1 MIPVQRSVGE
11 VYVPSIQ
18 TKALMVPPISGNNF
32 GIIQPDR
39 MVGFVAC
46 LHYIFVFVVF
56 PRDGINRTGP
66 LLPRYTILRFRENVL
81 QCLKTFLGNFNVVAS

>member
-1 MIPVQRSVGE
+1 MSVYSYQRDRGVDRCHVIPIQKSVGE

-18 TKALMVPPISGNNF
+18 TKVLMVPPISGNF
-32 GIIQPDR
+32 GIIQPNC

-56 PRDGINRTGP
+56 LIS
-66 LLPRYTILRFRENVL
+66 
-81 QCLKTFLGNFNVVAS
+81 C